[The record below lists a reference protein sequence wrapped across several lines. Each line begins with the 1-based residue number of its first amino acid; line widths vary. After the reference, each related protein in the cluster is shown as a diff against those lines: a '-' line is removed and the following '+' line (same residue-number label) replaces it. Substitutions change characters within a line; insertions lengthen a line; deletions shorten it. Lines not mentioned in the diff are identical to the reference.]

1 MSYFSNS
8 PATGETPMAELV
20 ICKSCGFVMEKGKLR
35 DKCPA
40 CGVAAKMFEP
50 YIEKMSPSRKKIL
63 SLDLHPILVHFPQ
76 AFAVSLFLLSITG
89 LIARGT
95 LAHTISSAVTV
106 LGAALPFT
114 VALSIIAGLI
124 DAKFPG

>member
-1 MSYFSNS
+1 
-8 PATGETPMAELV
+8 MAELV

-106 LGAALPFT
+106 LGAALPFS
-114 VALSIIAGLI
+114 VALSIIAGLLN
-124 DAKFPG
+124 AKFPG